1 MAPPDPTEYVLTD
14 EERIGAKEAVGKWL
28 RYLENRRKSAATSD
42 EIPLYTRRRNL
53 SVHLGVDEAVNKKDL
68 QLINV
73 CALPLPA
80 TYEAR
85 LERSQSLRYWLGL
98 EYFIL
103 N

>member
-1 MAPPDPTEYVLTD
+1 MAPPDLTRYVLTD

-28 RYLENRRKSAATSD
+28 RYLESRKKSSASPD
-42 EIPLYTRRRNL
+42 EIPLFTRRRNL

-85 LERSQSLRYWLGL
+85 LERSQSLR
-98 EYFIL
+98 
-103 N
+103 